1 MTLLTNSN
9 ARKFYTPSIL
19 PFLEKS
25 RPKKGSSFLMLQWL
39 CVASDYASLLKQNR
53 NYRLY
58 LLSHLCQHTGDWFVR
73 IAALISIERLAPGSA
88 TALSMLI
95 LVKAIPE
102 ILLTSVGGTLADKF
116 DRKKLMILLDA
127 LAALT
132 VLSYI
137 YALRK
142 GSLHMLYVSTA
153 FRSTIQAM
161 YEPIT
166 KAIVP
171 MFVSDPHDLKRAVT
185 LNGLAWS
192 SMLMIGGV
200 IAGYA
205 SSYLGVEA
213 CYGK

>member
-1 MTLLTNSN
+1 M
-9 ARKFYTPSIL
+9 
-19 PFLEKS
+19 
-25 RPKKGSSFLMLQWL
+25 
-39 CVASDYASLLKQNR
+39 
-53 NYRLY
+53 
-58 LLSHLCQHTGDWFVR
+58 CQHAGDWFVR

-213 CYGK
+213 CYGEKKAKVLRMLNTKFTRVPFFSLSNRQWYLPYKQFGHEFC